1 MKVLTVNMLPS
12 SGQIEPLIYRD
23 VKKWDWNENFFHILL
38 EDDDAVICL
47 NANNVLGPLSY
58 ESCLLLAYSLLKAL
72 TNVVEE
78 PNSC

>member
-1 MKVLTVNMLPS
+1 MNVLTVNMLPS

-47 NANNVLGPLSY
+47 NANNVLGIVWKDEL
-58 ESCLLLAYSLLKAL
+58 
-72 TNVVEE
+72 E
-78 PNSC
+78 PETPELYDVDDE

>member
-23 VKKWDWNENFFHILL
+23 VKKWDWNENFVHILL

-47 NANNVLGPLSY
+47 NANNVLGIVWKDEL
-58 ESCLLLAYSLLKAL
+58 
-72 TNVVEE
+72 E
-78 PNSC
+78 PETPELYDVDDE

>member
-23 VKKWDWNENFFHILL
+23 VKKWDWNENFVHILL

-47 NANNVLGPLSY
+47 NAKNVLGIVW
-58 ESCLLLAYSLLKAL
+58 K
-72 TNVVEE
+72 EE
-78 PNSC
+78 LEHETPELYDVDDE

>member
-23 VKKWDWNENFFHILL
+23 VQKWDWNENFVHILL

-47 NANNVLGPLSY
+47 NANHVLGIVWKDELEP
-58 ESCLLLAYSLLKAL
+58 
-72 TNVVEE
+72 EE
-78 PNSC
+78 PEMWDVDDEVE

>member
-47 NANNVLGPLSY
+47 NANNVLGIVWKDEL
-58 ESCLLLAYSLLKAL
+58 
-72 TNVVEE
+72 E
-78 PNSC
+78 PETPELYDVDDE